1 MIRSAAPRF
10 FARGLLAPLGR
21 FVSPGLLAFLALSCS
36 RGRVVK
42 ADLILTHGVV
52 YRGVGEETP
61 AEAIAISR
69 GRIIEVGDD
78 AQVRRHRG
86 STTPVVDLQGKTMI
100 PGFCDAHVHLLGVGE
115 ALMNDASGGS
125 LYLDLNDSE
134 SEEDVVQRVRV
145 RARGLEPGAW
155 VLARGWNQERWTRR
169 ALPDKRLLSDIVQSN
184 PVFLVRSDAHA
195 VWVNKR
201 ALDLAGINA
210 RTPDPP
216 GGRILRMPRSGEP
229 SGILLDR
236 AWEPVLRLLPRPAP
250 EERTAGLLL
259 ALGAFAS
266 RGVTFVQSAGSFN
279 HLGLLDLGAKG
290 DEEAETF
297 RALALGGRLPVR
309 VSLMIP
315 GPSEAAEALL
325 QRGPEIGLAEERLD
339 IRAIKLFADGA
350 LGSRGAA
357 LLQPYADE
365 PGSSGLLRMD
375 RQEIARWATRGLR
388 RGVQIAVHAIGDAAV
403 RAAAQGFADALA
415 VAPGADARFRI
426 EHLTLFDPA
435 DIETLVKVGA
445 IAVIQPGFLAPGGD
459 GPMEER
465 RVGPDRAG
473 RVYAFGTLLQAG
485 IPLAGSSDSY
495 ERPIDPLL
503 GFYAAVTRQDAEG
516 QPTAGWHPE
525 QRLKRPEALRLFT
538 LGAAYAAFRDKET
551 GTIEP
556 GKWAD
561 FTVLSRDILTIPE
574 SEILK
579 TEVLSTYVG
588 GHEIYHK
595 ERARPE
601 AGAP

>member
-1 MIRSAAPRF
+1 MPPPFPVLYNILERPRRRSAGARGDRSLIRSAAPRF
-10 FARGLLAPLGR
+10 FTRGLLAPVGR
-21 FVSPGLLAFLALSCS
+21 FVSRGL
-36 RGRVVK
+36 
-42 ADLILTHGVV
+42 
-52 YRGVGEETP
+52 
-61 AEAIAISR
+61 
-69 GRIIEVGDD
+69 IIEVGDD

-86 STTPVVDLQGKTMI
+86 STTPVVDLQGKTVI

-155 VLARGWNQERWTRR
+155 VLGRGWNQERWTRR

-325 QRGPEIGLAEERLD
+325 QRGPEIGLA
-339 IRAIKLFADGA
+339 
-350 LGSRGAA
+350 
-357 LLQPYADE
+357 
-365 PGSSGLLRMD
+365 
-375 RQEIARWATRGLR
+375 
-388 RGVQIAVHAIGDAAV
+388 
-403 RAAAQGFADALA
+403 
-415 VAPGADARFRI
+415 
-426 EHLTLFDPA
+426 
-435 DIETLVKVGA
+435 
-445 IAVIQPGFLAPGGD
+445 
-459 GPMEER
+459 
-465 RVGPDRAG
+465 
-473 RVYAFGTLLQAG
+473 
-485 IPLAGSSDSY
+485 
-495 ERPIDPLL
+495 
-503 GFYAAVTRQDAEG
+503 
-516 QPTAGWHPE
+516 
-525 QRLKRPEALRLFT
+525 
-538 LGAAYAAFRDKET
+538 
-551 GTIEP
+551 
-556 GKWAD
+556 
-561 FTVLSRDILTIPE
+561 
-574 SEILK
+574 
-579 TEVLSTYVG
+579 
-588 GHEIYHK
+588 
-595 ERARPE
+595 
-601 AGAP
+601 